1 MKVSDFKEALG
12 AQNLAMNCVKEIL
25 IIRLKKA
32 VDNGMA
38 VVYKIDPNT
47 TSNVVGQNL
56 ELMAQWEL
64 LTPDT

>member
-1 MKVSDFKEALG
+1 MKVSDFTEALR
-12 AQNLAMNCVKEIL
+12 AQNLASNCVKEIL
-25 IIRLKKA
+25 KIRLKK
-32 VDNGMA
+32 VVGNGMA

-56 ELMAQWEL
+56 EPMVHWEL